1 MNAIPVQPAPW
12 LNPALRWRALD
23 TAGAPAGVR
32 AWLADSGSL
41 TRRLQRRGRFRVAPR
56 GQRLCRPR
64 AEEARLLGLRPRE
77 AALVREV
84 LLLLDDQP
92 VVHARSVLPLATLR
106 RGNQR
111 LGHMAGRSLGA
122 ELFRRPRARRR
133 AVWAARVPPA
143 FLPPEAGDEAA
154 WGRLSLF
161 HKRDLPLL
169 VAEVFLPAL
178 WREPRESLD

>member
-1 MNAIPVQPAPW
+1 MNAVPLHPAPW
-12 LNPALRWRALD
+12 LNPALRWRAL
-23 TAGAPAGVR
+23 AMVEAPAPVR
-32 AWLADSGSL
+32 AWLRDSGSL
-41 TRRLQRRGRFRVAPR
+41 TRRLQGYGRFRVEPR
-56 GQRLCRPR
+56 WQQLCRPR
-64 AEEARLLGLRPRE
+64 PEEARLLGLRPRE

-84 LLLLDDQP
+84 LLRVDEQP
-92 VVHARSVLPLATLR
+92 VVHARSVLPLASLR
-106 RGNQR
+106 GGNQR

-133 AVWAARVPPA
+133 AMWAARVPPQ

-161 HKRDLPLL
+161 HKRGRPLL

-178 WREPRESLD
+178 WRDLQESLD